1 MDYTKTQQPAFAVVG
16 IGETVSNMDPAAG
29 PKIEAL
35 WQRFFAE
42 GIAAQVPD
50 ALDGAFV
57 ALYTD
62 YQGDYTKPYLY
73 MVGVRAPSGTQP
85 PDGLIAREVPA
96 QTMAKIEAKG
106 PLPQSVIEAWQSVW
120 QSDLNR
126 SYIADFDIYAG
137 EGEPVSIFVGID

>member
-1 MDYTKTQQPAFAVVG
+1 MDYTKTQQAAFAVVG

-42 GIAAQVPD
+42 RIAAQVPD
-50 ALDGAFV
+50 AVDGAFV

-62 YQGDYTKPYLY
+62 YQDDYTKPYLY
-73 MVGVRAPSGTQP
+73 IVGVRAPSGTQA
-85 PDGLIAREVPA
+85 PDGLIARDVPA

-106 PLPQSVIEAWQSVW
+106 PIPQSVIEAWQSVW
-120 QSDLNR
+120 RSDLSR
-126 SYIADFDIYAG
+126 SYVADFDIYAG